1 MTIQQRTLK
10 ELEKIISTDKYNLLI
25 DGENIFLYTFKKYYY
40 KLKVRFNLYY

>member
-10 ELEKIISTDKYNLLI
+10 ELEKIISTDKNNLLI
-25 DGENIFLYTFKKYYY
+25 DGENIFKYTFRKYYY